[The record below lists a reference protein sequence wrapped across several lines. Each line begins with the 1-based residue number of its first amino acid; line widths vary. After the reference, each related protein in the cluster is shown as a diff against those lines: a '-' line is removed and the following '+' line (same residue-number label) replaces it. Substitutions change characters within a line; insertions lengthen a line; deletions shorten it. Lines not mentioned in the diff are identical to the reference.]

1 MMTGSVTAGLQALLE
16 LEVLGPN
23 GRSEDVETVIDT
35 GFDGELILPR
45 TLVASLALNQ
55 RGKYLARLA
64 DGTRVVLDYYD
75 AIVIWHGQPRKVN
88 VLPSGAVAL
97 LGMELLQGSRLIV
110 DACPAGAV
118 MIEELP

>member
-88 VLPSGAVAL
+88 VLPSAPSPCWAWSCCKEAGSSSMPAPPAL
-97 LGMELLQGSRLIV
+97 
-110 DACPAGAV
+110 
-118 MIEELP
+118 